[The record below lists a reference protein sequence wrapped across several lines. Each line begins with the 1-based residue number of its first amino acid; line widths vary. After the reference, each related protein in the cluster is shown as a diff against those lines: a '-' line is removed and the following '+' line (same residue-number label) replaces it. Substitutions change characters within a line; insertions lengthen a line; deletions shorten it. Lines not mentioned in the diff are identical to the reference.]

1 MKHERIPFFAVLLI
15 VLILFQVISALYGA
29 IALFVS
35 PGGELLQMPLSMLKG
50 TPFNDYR
57 IPSIILGILL
67 GFFPGLAAIGL
78 MFRPGWKWANFVNLY
93 KDKHFG
99 WTYSLFTG
107 VMLNIWIITQVQMV
121 GYGHIIQTIYGSLSI
136 IILICSLMPSVMRYY
151 NRKEEKT
158 ADKWRTL

>member
-1 MKHERIPFFAVLLI
+1 
-15 VLILFQVISALYGA
+15 
-29 IALFVS
+29 
-35 PGGELLQMPLSMLKG
+35 MLKG

-67 GFFPGLAAIGL
+67 GVFPGLAAIGL

-151 NRKEEKT
+151 NRKEEKP